1 MEDHDW
7 SQERFEEIK
16 GIIWDHLRPIGFA
29 KADVQYLPLSGLTG
43 HNLVTRYDDPLL
55 TSWYDGPCLVEALD
69 VLRVPKRTYVKP
81 LRITV
86 NEIYQ
91 KGSSSLIGDCI
102 LGKVEAGVLNGQKEL
117 LLMPHNEPVTI
128 RGIMKDDEDI
138 DVALAGQIVEIGIK
152 LDPTFEKSFLK
163 RGNVICCPEYPV
175 PMIHSFISRIVVYD
189 LPNGVLSKGE

>member
-86 NEIYQ
+86 NEIY
-91 KGSSSLIGDCI
+91 
-102 LGKVEAGVLNGQKEL
+102 
-117 LLMPHNEPVTI
+117 
-128 RGIMKDDEDI
+128 
-138 DVALAGQIVEIGIK
+138 
-152 LDPTFEKSFLK
+152 
-163 RGNVICCPEYPV
+163 
-175 PMIHSFISRIVVYD
+175 
-189 LPNGVLSKGE
+189 